1 MAQIALSTLG
11 QAAGSALLPQGIGAL
26 GFSISGSAIGGAL
39 GSFVGSRIDGAI
51 FGNTTEGPRIESIR
65 IMESR
70 EGAGVPNIYG
80 RMRVGGQVIWA
91 ARLRETRTTERAGGG
106 GKGGPRVSSFTYSAS
121 FAVALC
127 EGEINRVD
135 RVWSNGEVLA
145 LSDLPH
151 RLYHGTD
158 TQMPDPLI
166 EAIEGAGCAPAYRGT
181 AYLVFED
188 LPLEQFGNR
197 LPQLSFEIQR
207 EVVGDA
213 EEVRLSELVDGVN
226 MIPASGEFV
235 YGTEPVRQNHFPNI
249 ETPENT
255 HTSTM
260 HTDMLVSLDQL
271 ERDLPAARN
280 VALTVGWFGDDLRAG
295 HCQIRPG
302 VERREKPTRP
312 YDWSA
317 GGVDRDEAWLITSAN
332 GEDVE
337 DSERV
342 PNYGGT
348 PADRAVVEGIR
359 EMNARG
365 MAVTMSPFLFMD
377 IAPGN
382 GLPNP
387 HGTGEQAA
395 FPWRG
400 RIVAADGSAAT
411 ASAVANFLGAAQRD
425 DFEIDGDEVR
435 YRGDDDDWGFRRFI
449 LHHAWLARAAGGVES
464 FLVGSEMRGVS
475 RLRDG
480 AGGFPFVDGL
490 VALAADVRAILG
502 SQVKISYAAD
512 WTEYGAYAPGDGSG
526 DVLFPLDRFW
536 ADDNVDFVGV
546 DWYPPTGDWRDG
558 DEHLD
563 ALAGYR
569 SADDPEYLRFQMTAG
584 EAFDWF
590 YASDADRQAQ
600 NRTPIIDTA
609 HGEHWVFRQKDL
621 LGWWSASHHE
631 RPNGV
636 RSQVP
641 SAWQAGSKPIRMSE
655 IGFPALDKGGNSPNL
670 FFDPKSSESALP
682 PFSTGERDDVF
693 QRAALSVALAFW
705 RGQSAVEGTYVWAWD
720 ARPFPAFP
728 VREDIW
734 SDGANWA
741 FGHWLNGRAGISELG
756 RVLVDICAR
765 GGVQA
770 DASEVTGLLDG
781 FALTGVSALR
791 GALSPLISAFG
802 LEAIEC
808 EGRLVFRHRGVAPV
822 RAIEDARLTEGGLQ
836 RTRRLL
842 DKPPGALRLTYI
854 SGAEGYQPATV
865 EARVP
870 EGDRGVVLDV
880 SLPLLMTDTR
890 AQTVADYLLGQ
901 AARGDTAAL
910 GLSLEHIDLEA
921 GDGVLLKDD
930 DQIWRVSDVLQ
941 TSSQALQLR
950 ADPGELDIVRTVE
963 PAADASGTD
972 PLALPEIWL
981 IDGPVLPDTL
991 DDRRPLLAGVGEP
1004 WPGPVAVSAGLDAT
1018 QLTVRAELPERAGV
1032 GRLSAPLAAG
1042 PLGRWDERAALHI
1055 EVPGEVL
1062 ASHSEAA
1069 ALAGAGPV
1077 LVRNANGWELISYRQ
1092 ARLTGA
1098 GQYEL
1103 TGLLRGLQG
1112 SQILGVEVG
1121 ALCVL
1126 LDNRLERANVGRDE
1140 RDVELVWQAAGRGL
1154 FGALSSDAF
1163 EDKAGLAFSPV
1174 HLRIGADA
1182 NGRKMASWIRRGA
1195 DIRNT
1200 WTDIAVENTG
1210 RFAVALWRD
1219 GVRLVASSVD
1229 EPIWQLPE
1237 NALAGDLLQVRQI
1250 GRDGRQGWPAQKVL

>member
-26 GFSISGSAIGGAL
+26 GFSISGAAIGGAL
-39 GSFVGSRIDGAI
+39 GSFVGGRIDGAI

-65 IMESR
+65 LMESR
-70 EGAGVPNIYG
+70 EGAGVPNVYG

-91 ARLRETRTTERAGGG
+91 ARLRETRTTERVGG
-106 GKGGPRVSSFTYSAS
+106 GKGGPRVSNFTYSAS

-151 RLYHGTD
+151 RLYHGTE

-166 EAIEGAGCAPAYRGT
+166 EAIEGSGCAPAYRGI

-207 EVVGDA
+207 EVAGDDQKA
-213 EEVRLSELVDGVN
+213 RLSELVDGVN
-226 MIPASGEFV
+226 LIPASGEFV

-255 HTSTM
+255 HTSALR
-260 HTDMLVSLDQL
+260 TDMLVSLDQL

-312 YDWSA
+312 YAWRA
-317 GGVDRDEAWLITSAN
+317 GGVDRDDAWLITSSS
-332 GEDVE
+332 GEDAE
-337 DSERV
+337 DAERV

-348 PADRAVVEGIR
+348 PADRSVVQGIR

-387 HGTGEQAA
+387 HETGEQAA

-400 RIVAADGSAAT
+400 RIVAPDQSAAT
-411 ASAVANFLGAAQRD
+411 ASALASFLGAAQRD
-425 DFEIDGDEVR
+425 DFELDGDEVR
-435 YRGDDDDWGFRRFI
+435 YRGDDEDWGFRRFI

-464 FLVGSEMRGVS
+464 FLIGSEMRGVS

-480 AGGFPFVDGL
+480 TGKFPFVDGL
-490 VALAADVRAILG
+490 VQLAADVRAILG
-502 SQVKISYAAD
+502 PDVKISYAAD
-512 WTEYGAYAPGDGSG
+512 WTEYGAYVPADGRG

-536 ADDNVDFVGV
+536 SDANVDFVGV

-558 DEHLD
+558 DDHLD
-563 ALAGYR
+563 AQAGYKG
-569 SADDPEYLRFQMTAG
+569 ADDPDYLLDQMMGG
-584 EAFDWF
+584 EAYDWF
-590 YASDADRQAQ
+590 YASDADRQSQ
-600 NRTPIIDTA
+600 NRTPIVDTA
-609 HGEHWVFRQKDL
+609 HGEDWVFRQKDL
-621 LGWWSASHHE
+621 LGWWAADHYE
-631 RPNGV
+631 RSGGV
-636 RSQVP
+636 RSAVGTG
-641 SAWQAGSKPIRMSE
+641 WQAQSKPIRLSE

-682 PFSTGERDDVF
+682 PFSNGERDDVF
-693 QRAALSVALAFW
+693 QRAALSVALDFW
-705 RGQSAVEGTYVWAWD
+705 SSQEAIEGSYVWAWD

-741 FGHWLNGRAGISELG
+741 FGHWLNGRAGVSDLG

-765 GGVQA
+765 GGVRA

-781 FALTGVSALR
+781 FALTGVSGLR
-791 GALSPLISAFG
+791 AALSPLVSAYG
-802 LEAIEC
+802 LEAIERD
-808 EGRLVFRHRGVAPV
+808 GQLVFRHRGQAAV
-822 RAIEDARLTEGGLQ
+822 REIGQSELSEGGLE

-854 SGAEGYQPATV
+854 SGANGYQPATV
-865 EARVP
+865 EARAS
-870 EGDRGVVLDV
+870 EGDRGVVLDI
-880 SLPLLMTDTR
+880 SLPLLMTETR
-890 AQTVADYLLGQ
+890 AQTVAEYMLEQ
-901 AARGDTAAL
+901 AAGGDSAAL
-910 GLSLEHIDLEA
+910 GLALKHIDLEA
-921 GDGVLLKDD
+921 GDGVRLTSENR
-930 DQIWRVSDVLQ
+930 IWRISEVIQASSQTLQLQ
-941 TSSQALQLR
+941 T
-950 ADPGELDIVRTVE
+950 DPGELSIVRAVE
-963 PAADASGTD
+963 PAADLGMTD
-972 PLALPEIWL
+972 SLALPEVWV
-981 IDGPVLPDTL
+981 IDAPVLPDTT
-991 DDRRPLLAGVGEP
+991 DDRRPLIAGVGHA
-1004 WPGPVAVSAGLDAT
+1004 WPSPVVVSAGLDAT
-1018 QLTVRAELPERAGV
+1018 QLTARTELAERAGV
-1032 GRLSAPLAAG
+1032 GRLLSPLAAG
-1042 PLGRWDERAALHI
+1042 PLGRWDEGSILHVD
-1055 EVPGEVL
+1055 VPDEIL
-1062 ASHSEAA
+1062 ASHSASA

-1077 LVRNANGWELISYRQ
+1077 LVQNTSGWELIVYRD

-1112 SQILGVEVG
+1112 SQIENVQSG

-1126 LDNRLERANVGRDE
+1126 LDSRLQRANLRNEEQG
-1140 RDVELVWQAAGRGL
+1140 VELLWQGEGRGL
-1154 FGALSSDAF
+1154 FGPILANAF
-1163 EDKAGLAFSPV
+1163 EDKAALAFSPV
-1174 HLRIGADA
+1174 HLRVGT
-1182 NGRKMASWIRRGA
+1182 NEMGRQIATWIRRGA
-1195 DIRNT
+1195 EIRDN
-1200 WTDIAVENTG
+1200 WTGVAAQNVG
-1210 RFAVALWRD
+1210 RFSVELLRDGTPVQAATVDEALW
-1219 GVRLVASSVD
+1219 
-1229 EPIWQLPE
+1229 ELPSG
-1237 NALAGDLLQVRQI
+1237 ARAGDVLIVRQI
-1250 GRDGRQGWPAQKVL
+1250 GPDGRSGWPARTTL